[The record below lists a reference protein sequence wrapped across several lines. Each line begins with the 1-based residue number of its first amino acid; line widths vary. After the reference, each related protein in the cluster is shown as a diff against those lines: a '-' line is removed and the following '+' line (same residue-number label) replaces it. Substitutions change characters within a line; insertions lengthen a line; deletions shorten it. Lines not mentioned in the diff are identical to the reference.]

1 MIRKSWSSRVIGAL
15 AALWVMASPAAAQQ
29 QRISFIRDA
38 EIENTIRAYAAPLF
52 AAAGLDASAIG
63 VHLVND
69 RTLNAFVANGLNLY
83 MNTGLLVRAA
93 SPGQVIGVI
102 AHETGHISGGHL
114 ARMRDGMEGAMAEAI
129 VAMVLGAAAGVA
141 AGDAGAG
148 MAVITGGMQVAE
160 RGMLRYSREMES
172 AADQAGVNL
181 LERTG
186 QSAKGMMEFLGI
198 LADQELMTTNRQDP
212 YVRTHPITRER
223 VEFVRNF
230 VSRSRYSDVAA
241 SARFEEL
248 HRRMRAK
255 LMGYLEPG
263 RALNQYKESDPSLE
277 ARYARAVAYSRRPDY
292 DRATALMDGLLRE
305 RPDDPY
311 FIEAKAQMLFEAGKV
326 ADALPLYARTVE
338 LLPNEPLLRTAHAHA
353 QIESGKPELLPAA
366 IATLERAKQQDPRN
380 GEAWRL
386 LSIAYGR
393 NDQIGMAQLAQAE
406 LLVLRGR
413 RGEARAFAERAQ
425 RQLPPNSPAWQ
436 RAEDIKNTNDPKK
449 N

>member
-1 MIRKSWSSRVIGAL
+1 MLGAL
-15 AALWVMASPAAAQQ
+15 AALWVAASPAAAQS

-38 EIENTIRAYAAPLF
+38 EIENTIRAYAAPIF
-52 AAAGLDASAIG
+52 TAAGLDPSSMG

-69 RTLNAFVANGLNLY
+69 RALNAFVANGLNMY
-83 MNTGLLVRAA
+83 VNTGLLVRAQHA
-93 SPGQVIGVI
+93 GQVIGVI

-172 AADQAGVNL
+172 SADQAGVNL

-198 LADQELMTTNRQDP
+198 LADQELMTINRQDP

-230 VSRSRYSDVAA
+230 VSRSRFSDTPVKPE
-241 SARFEEL
+241 FDEL
-248 HRRMRAK
+248 HKRMRAK
-255 LMGYLEPG
+255 LQGYLEPA
-263 RALNQYKESDPSLE
+263 RALNIYKETDTSLE
-277 ARYARAVAYSRRPDY
+277 ARYARAIAYSRRPDY
-292 DRATALMDGLLRE
+292 ARAATLMDDLLRE
-305 RPDDPY
+305 RPNDPY
-311 FIEAKAQMLFEAGKV
+311 FIEAKAQMLFESGRV
-326 ADALPLYARTVE
+326 ADSLPLYTRVVE
-338 LLPNEPLLRTAHAHA
+338 LLPNEPLLRIAFAHA
-353 QIESGKPELLPAA
+353 QIESSRPELMPVA
-366 IATLERAKQQDPRN
+366 IANLERAKQQDPQN

-386 LSIAYGR
+386 LSVAYGR
-393 NDQIGMAQLAQAE
+393 TDQIGMAQLSQAE

-413 RGEARAFAERAQ
+413 KGEARAFAERAQ
-425 RQLPPNSPAWQ
+425 RNLPPNSPAWL